1 MNESDTS
8 NSRSEPAGWVISTTK
23 EAFQADVFDQSR
35 SAVVVVDFW
44 APWCAPCRALG
55 PVLERLAEQHGGRF
69 ILVKANTDEMPDAA
83 AQFKVQGIPAVFA
96 VSGGEILDGFT
107 GVMPEPQIRTWLDRM
122 LAAHCLGDA
131 RDAEAVD
138 LALAERLYRR
148 FVAENPRVH
157 EAQIGLARTL
167 LAMDRLDESRE
178 VIAELER
185 RGFLEPEAQKIK
197 AALDL
202 GQKSSEGL
210 AEYRAAA
217 QADPDNLELQL
228 QLAESLVGAQQ
239 FEESLQI
246 CLSLVERDRKNTGER
261 ARKLMID
268 IFRVLPEDSELTT
281 NYRRKLSM
289 ALF

>member
-1 MNESDTS
+1 MNESDTK
-8 NSRSEPAGWVISTTK
+8 NSRSEQSRWVVSTTK
-23 EAFQADVFDQSR
+23 EAFQADVFEQSR

-55 PVLERLAEQHGGRF
+55 PILERLAEQYGGRF

-83 AQFKVQGIPAVFA
+83 AQFKVQGIPAVFS

-122 LAAHCLGDA
+122 LAAHSLGDA

-138 LALAERLYRR
+138 LALAEQLYRR

-210 AEYRAAA
+210 DEHRAAA

-239 FEESLQI
+239 FEESLKI